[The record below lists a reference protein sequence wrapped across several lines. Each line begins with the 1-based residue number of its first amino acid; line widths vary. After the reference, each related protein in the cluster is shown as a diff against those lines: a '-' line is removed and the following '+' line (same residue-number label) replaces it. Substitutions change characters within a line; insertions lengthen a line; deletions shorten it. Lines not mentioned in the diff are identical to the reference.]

1 MAHIDLQVLL
11 QQNFSLETLERDPAL
26 LRRALHMLRDW
37 LSAEGKVPYPTTPF
51 EALLDT
57 FAVGSLPVDGIGVER
72 FLDELQRTVLPH
84 SAQLNHPMFIGHMTQ
99 ALPWFSVL
107 VEAFTAALNQ
117 NQVKI
122 ETAYAST
129 LVEKQVIGWL
139 HQKVYRNVAEF
150 YARALRAKGQAIGN
164 AVSGGTLGNLTA
176 LAVAL
181 ETLLPGTRKEGL
193 HAALQKSGH
202 AGLAVLGSAR
212 LHYSLKKA
220 LGTLGLGENAL
231 HLIPVDCH
239 QRIDLVQLEKTI
251 DDLRRRRI
259 KIVALVG
266 IAGTTETGA
275 IDPLDELAGIAEREG
290 AWFHVD
296 AAWGGA
302 LLVADRLQHL
312 YAGVERA
319 DSIVIDGHKLFWVP
333 MAQAI
338 VLFKDQTSLDCL
350 KHNANY
356 IIRSDSSDLGQT
368 TLEGSRRFDALKLWA
383 SFKIFGER
391 GYDTLLQRVAD
402 VASTMRDL
410 ILDQQDFEL
419 TSESNTFILTYRYVP
434 RAWRQRLAELQAAGR
449 TDEAVVL
456 NRQLNLLNSAL
467 QDRQKQNGKSFVS
480 RTVLE
485 LAPYPEGVTVL
496 RAVLTN
502 VYTTAAH
509 LRAILLEQ
517 RELGQRLVEELQL
530 AGLERVLEEKL

>member
-1 MAHIDLQVLL
+1 MAHSDLQVLL

-26 LRRALHMLRDW
+26 LLRALDMLRDC
-37 LSAEGKVPYPTTPF
+37 LSTEGKVPYPTTPF
-51 EALLDT
+51 EALAGT
-57 FAVGSLPVDGIGVER
+57 FAAQGLPADGIGIDA
-72 FLDELQRTVLPH
+72 FLDDLQHNVLQH
-84 SAQLNHPMFIGHMTQ
+84 TAQLNHPMFIGHMTQ
-99 ALPWFSVL
+99 ALPWFSV
-107 VEAFTAALNQ
+107 VIEALTAALNQ

-139 HQKVYRNVAEF
+139 HRKVYRYDAAF
-150 YARALRAKGQAIGN
+150 YETAMRAKGQAIGN

-181 ETLLPGTRKEGL
+181 ETRLPGTRKEGL
-193 HAALQKSGH
+193 HAALARSGH
-202 AGLAVLGSAR
+202 AGLAVIGSQR

-220 LGTLGLGENAL
+220 IGTLGLGENAL
-231 HLIPVDCH
+231 HLVPVDRE
-239 QRIDLVQLEKTI
+239 QRIDLDQLEKKI
-251 DDLRRRRI
+251 DELRRRRI

-275 IDPLDELAGIAEREG
+275 IDPIAELAAIAEREG

-302 LLVADRLQHL
+302 LLIADRFRDL
-312 YAGVERA
+312 YAGVECA

-333 MAQAI
+333 MAQGM
-338 VLFKDQTSLDCL
+338 VLFKDRGSLDCL

-356 IIRSDSSDLGQT
+356 IIRSNSADLGQT

-383 SFKIFGER
+383 SFKIFGES
-391 GYDTLLQRVAD
+391 GYDMLLTRVAE
-402 VASTMRDL
+402 VASTMRAL
-410 ILDQQDFEL
+410 VLDQQDFEL
-419 TSESNTFILTYRYVP
+419 TSDSSTFILTYRFVP
-434 RAWRQRLAELQAAGR
+434 RAWRERMAELLAAGR
-449 TDEAVVL
+449 MDEAVSLNRRLNVL
-456 NRQLNLLNSAL
+456 NSGL

-485 LAPYPEGVTVL
+485 LAPFPEGVTVL

-502 VYTTAAH
+502 VHTTAAH
-509 LRAILLEQ
+509 LRAVLHEQ
-517 RELGQRLVEELQL
+517 RELGGHLMQEL
-530 AGLERVLEEKL
+530 ELEEQP